1 MANHQNKETIVQ
13 KHFLMYMASYELR
26 DKINLEQYRQNYM
39 DKFNTLLKVLGVTI
53 TENKQ
58 NNLYSSD
65 DDWKAKALERQRK
78 RLNPKK

>member
-1 MANHQNKETIVQ
+1 
-13 KHFLMYMASYELR
+13 MASYELR